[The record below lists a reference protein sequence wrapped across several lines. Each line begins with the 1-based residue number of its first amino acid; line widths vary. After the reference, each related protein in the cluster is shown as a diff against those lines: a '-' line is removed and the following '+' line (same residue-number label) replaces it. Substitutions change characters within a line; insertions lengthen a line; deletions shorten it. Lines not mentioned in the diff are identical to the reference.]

1 MLFIVGAARLLP
13 LLIPEESRHSRQAAQ
28 QSHTQPSW
36 DDNTSDSTEIWGQS
50 GTVPCCCQ
58 LLPNKTPP
66 REDTATSQRG
76 NQAGAGCR
84 ARPAAP
90 LPAPAA
96 GRCCSLLWHLPS
108 SCYLGKANKAALPLI
123 CHRPCEL
130 CTLGFPWRT
139 VHSLAPAAPAGDA
152 PQAMDI
158 SDPEASPRLGQS
170 KLILYESA

>member
-1 MLFIVGAARLLP
+1 MEQLVFYPCLFQRRAVIRG
-13 LLIPEESRHSRQAAQ
+13 RQLS
-28 QSHTQPSW
+28 SHTHSPAGMTTHLTAQRFG
-36 DDNTSDSTEIWGQS
+36 DNRGQCPAAVS
-50 GTVPCCCQ
+50 PFPTNPPQRGHSH
-58 LLPNKTPP
+58 LPK
-66 REDTATSQRG
+66 G